1 MFLAQ
6 YLGLVHQSEGELAE
20 AYREVAERHA
30 DEPDAYRTC
39 QLLAEQCDSHVR
51 ALETFVERYGET
63 EQDEPEELHRDL
75 FDEPRDGSLGFLR
88 DLHDLYLMAC
98 EADMSWTVI
107 GQAAQ
112 GARDSSLLET
122 VSQCESDTAGQLRW
136 LKTRIKQS
144 APQTLLVADR

>member
-1 MFLAQ
+1 MFLAH
-6 YLGLVHQSEGELAE
+6 YLGLVHRSEGELAD

-30 DEPDAYRTC
+30 DEPDVYGTC
-39 QLLAEQCDSHVR
+39 QLLAEQCESHVQV
-51 ALETFVERYGET
+51 LEPFVDRYGEA
-63 EQDEPEELHRDL
+63 EQDEPQDLHRDL

-88 DLHDLYLMAC
+88 DLHDLYLMAS
-98 EADMSWTVI
+98 EADISWTVI

-112 GARDSSLLET
+112 GARDQSLLEA
-122 VSQCESDTAGQLRW
+122 VQACEADTAAQLKW